1 MPDKQ
6 SGRETMPVTIFKK
19 GDKVREIKLGET
31 YTVAGQRG
39 SLMVFVEELSNAWIH
54 PSNLRLVSDQ
64 ADPVSSL
71 MLVVSALGS
80 AAESWVSVPAASV
93 DL

>member
-1 MPDKQ
+1 
-6 SGRETMPVTIFKK
+6 MPVTIFKK

-54 PSNLRLVSDQ
+54 PSNLRLVSDR
-64 ADPVSSL
+64 AD
-71 MLVVSALGS
+71 
-80 AAESWVSVPAASV
+80 
-93 DL
+93 DR